1 MERLPLSQP
10 FTPMPLNSPT
20 MESPRAGLPAPLL
33 MPNLMHSGVPPL
45 IPTPK
50 SASMGRPGS
59 TSSLSSIH
67 TPPPYETGLMYSPTG
82 GVQTTSMLPAAGASS
97 GGHSPRES
105 VAASPGQPVGPP
117 TTISTGSSTENSS
130 VVTSP
135 REPGTSSPGA
145 CSYKFIVIV
154 AISGQYTLPDTR
166 IQACTYAYS
175 LVMTH

>member
-33 MPNLMHSGVPPL
+33 MPNLMHSGIPPL
-45 IPTPK
+45 IPAPK
-50 SASMGRPGS
+50 SASMGRLGS
-59 TSSLSSIH
+59 TSSLSSVH

-82 GVQTTSMLPAAGASS
+82 GVQTTSMLPAGGASS

-105 VAASPGQPVGPP
+105 VAVSPGQPVGPP

-130 VVTSP
+130 VVSSP
-135 REPGTSSPGA
+135 REPRTSSPGA
-145 CSYKFIVIV
+145 CTYNFIM
-154 AISGQYTLPDTR
+154 TLDPD
-166 IQACTYAYS
+166 IHF
-175 LVMTH
+175 THTSRYVCICIRMVTH